1 MQDIF
6 SYIRGQRTEYE
17 QFPIPLTDGDNYS
30 QYDTLRQINYYWR
43 NKYLDAAEDDIIGPY
58 PFDNIS
64 KFRVLLE
71 ARATDF
77 DTKHVEIEPDKPDR
91 LSRVK
96 AMIASKA
103 LHKKMR
109 KIKFGAFINDLCIT
123 RPKYGGVLVKKTD
136 EGVFVSKWENLITDQ
151 SDIMAGIRIERHYM
165 TPSEMLKKKSN
176 WRNVIDA
183 IQTAAEWRDK
193 DVANAGE
200 GDVAQT
206 QGDLI
211 EVYEL
216 QGDFTKSELK
226 LAQAMMMG
234 DDLETIDYEE
244 DDDYEYQEVK
254 IVCVGADWVEEVER
268 TSEDGTMTKEEEC
281 KGIILYAEAEKS
293 THKYLARNPMA
304 GRGLG
309 EGIPESTFEHQ
320 KWHNFT
326 KTEEMRMIAIAG
338 KKLYWSDDPDI
349 LTNIFDEGVDH
360 GTVLRVSEG
369 KQIHELSQVPTGT
382 PIYQGIRQE
391 WDQSADRAT
400 SSFNSKLGEEAK
412 SGTPFR
418 SQYLQNL
425 EATSQFEQ
433 YREEIGFLLQEIAED
448 WLLPEAL
455 EELATEAEI
464 YASFTPQ
471 ELMLIDEVLVTE
483 EVNKKFIEKTLKEE
497 VVTPEMLQVMQAEAE
512 AGLMKQGTKRHIEDL
527 QDFIK
532 GAAGS
537 VIVHTTDEARN
548 KAVYFE
554 SLSNILA
561 LLNPEDPRRNAII
574 DRILDSIGI
583 SKEELELY
591 MTNDVMPGN
600 ANPQLESKEM
610 ASANKAPAEAALN
623 LTP

>member
-43 NKYLDAAEDDIIGPY
+43 NKYLDAAKDDIIGPY

-91 LSRVK
+91 VSRVK

-123 RPKYGGVLVKKTD
+123 RAKYGGVLVKKTD
-136 EGVFVSKWENLITDQ
+136 EGVFCSKWENLVTDQ
-151 SDIMAGIRIERHYM
+151 SDIMAGVRIERHYM
-165 TPSEMLKKKSN
+165 TPSEMIKKKGN
-176 WRNVIDA
+176 WRNVVES
-183 IQTAAEWRDK
+183 IQTAEEWRHK
-193 DVANAGE
+193 DVGTAGI
-200 GDVAQT
+200 GDTAQT
-206 QGDLI
+206 QGELI

-216 QGDFTKSELK
+216 QGDFTKADLK

-234 DDLETIDYEE
+234 DDLDALEYE
-244 DDDYEYQEVK
+244 DDDFYEYEEAK
-254 IVCVGADWVEEVER
+254 IVCVGADWVEEGER
-268 TSEDGTMTKEEEC
+268 PNEDGTMEKYEEC
-281 KGIILYAEAEKS
+281 KGLILYAESEKS
-293 THKYLARNPMA
+293 THKYLARNPMV

-309 EGIPESTFEHQ
+309 EGIVESTFEHQ

-338 KKLYWSDDPDI
+338 KKLYWSDDPDV
-349 LTNIFDEGVDH
+349 LTNIFDDGVDH
-360 GTVLRVSEG
+360 GTVLRVSDG
-369 KQIHELSQVPTGT
+369 KQIHELGQLPTGT
-382 PIYQGIRQE
+382 PIYQGVRQE

-400 SSFNSKLGEEAK
+400 SSFNAKLGEEAK

-455 EELATEAEI
+455 EELSSDEEI
-464 YASFTPQ
+464 YASFTPA
-471 ELMLIDEVLVTE
+471 ELQLIDDVMITE
-483 EVNKKFIEKTLKEE
+483 EVNRRYVEMTLNEE
-497 VVTPEMLQVMQAEAE
+497 VITPETMQLLQTEAE
-512 AGLMKQGTKRHIEDL
+512 QGLMKHGSKRHVTDL
-527 QDFIK
+527 KEFIK
-532 GAAGS
+532 SAAGS

-554 SLSNILA
+554 SLSNIIG

-574 DRILDSIGI
+574 DRILDAIGI

-600 ANPQLESKEM
+600 PNPNIQMKELS
-610 ASANKAPAEAALN
+610 AANKAPAEAAVTLAQ
-623 LTP
+623 